1 VLRKAME
8 NKLNRVFNLFTK
20 RSLANDPLR

>member
-8 NKLNRVFNLFTK
+8 NKLNRILNSFTK
-20 RSLANDPLR
+20 RSLTNDPLR

>member
-1 VLRKAME
+1 VLRKAIE
-8 NKLNRVFNLFTK
+8 NKLNRILKPFTK

>member
-8 NKLNRVFNLFTK
+8 NKLNRILKPFTK
-20 RSLANDPLR
+20 CSRANDPFR

>member
-8 NKLNRVFNLFTK
+8 NKLNRILKPFTK
-20 RSLANDPLR
+20 HLRTNDPPR

>member
-8 NKLNRVFNLFTK
+8 NKLNRILKPFTK
-20 RSLANDPLR
+20 RPLANDPFR

>member
-8 NKLNRVFNLFTK
+8 NKLNRILKPFTK
-20 RSLANDPLR
+20 LPLVNDPLR

>member
-1 VLRKAME
+1 VLRKAIE
-8 NKLNRVFNLFTK
+8 IKLNRILKPFTQ